1 MYELKCKML
10 NSVFVFE
17 CEGKVCEVLSE
28 CNKMSELLC
37 MCLCGCMLGQGE
49 GVCIVC
55 V

>member
-1 MYELKCKML
+1 MYALKCKKL
-10 NSVFVFE
+10 NSVFVCE

-28 CNKMSELLC
+28 CNKSELLC

-49 GVCIVC
+49 GVSVVC